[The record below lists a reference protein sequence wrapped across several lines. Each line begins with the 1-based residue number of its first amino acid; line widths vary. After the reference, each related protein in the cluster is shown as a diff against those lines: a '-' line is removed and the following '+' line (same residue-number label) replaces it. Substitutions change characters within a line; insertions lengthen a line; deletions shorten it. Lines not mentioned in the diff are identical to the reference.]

1 MAATF
6 SSLPG
11 ATAMLARLVRDDVDG
26 VVLPYVVM
34 TLAVVIGVA
43 ALALDGSRLMSVQS
57 QLQNGADA
65 LALAGAAELDRR
77 PDSIIRAEAAI
88 RNLLNNPV
96 SGAGVGQVAK
106 VNSIEFL
113 SSLPVDDNLPIT
125 TRNTTEDPTLAAYVQ
140 VSVEPIHLQTI
151 FPVSLSAG
159 QQNVSVGAQAV
170 AGYDQVVCNASPI
183 FVCNPFETSGM
194 SYYQATQALVAADQ
208 NPAAHRQLMRLT
220 RSQSQNGGY
229 GAGNFGYV
237 APATGYF
244 PTSACGPGGGR
255 GIPQAMAATQVRAC
269 FRLSGINLISGDDQ
283 SAIDGLNTRLDIYAR
298 GFSSCRIYPP
308 DLNVRKGF
316 IALGNVNWCNAV
328 PAASNWPMP
337 TPDAAAL
344 PLDQNMI
351 NLATQSLD
359 PNATIG
365 NGIWNCA
372 AYWST
377 AHFAGPGKN
386 APPPGC
392 SAAATISRYDLY
404 RYEINFLNDRS
415 RGVEY
420 GAPQCAPPGVANR
433 RIITVPIINCGSSPV
448 PVLSDAQNVPVAG
461 FGKFFL
467 VLPAQPGTNGN
478 PYAEF
483 VGLVKRSDP
492 LSTDVVQLNR

>member
-1 MAATF
+1 MV
-6 SSLPG
+6 
-11 ATAMLARLVRDDVDG
+11 ARRFWNNEAG
-26 VVLPYVVM
+26 VVLPYVVL
-34 TLAVVIGVA
+34 TLGVFIGVA
-43 ALALDGSRLMSVQS
+43 ALALDGSRLMSVQT

-96 SGAGVGQVAK
+96 SGAGIGQVAK
-106 VNSIEFL
+106 VRSIEFL
-113 SSLPVDDNLPIT
+113 SSLPVDDDLPIT
-125 TRNTTEDPTLAAYVQ
+125 TRNVTEDPTLAAYVQ
-140 VSVEPIHLQTI
+140 VGVEPIHMQTI
-151 FPVSLSAG
+151 LPVSLASG
-159 QQNVSVGAQAV
+159 QQSVTVSAEAV
-170 AGYDQVVCNASPI
+170 AGYDQVVCNASPV

-194 SYYQATQALVAADQ
+194 SYYQATQALIAADQ
-208 NPAAHRQLMRLT
+208 NPAAHRDLVRLA
-220 RSQSQNGGY
+220 RSQSKGGGY
-229 GAGNFGYV
+229 SAGDFGYV
-237 APATGYF
+237 TPATGF
-244 PTSACGPGGGR
+244 LPVSACGPGSGR
-255 GIPQAMAATQVRAC
+255 GTPQSLAATQVRAC
-269 FRLSGINLISGDDQ
+269 FRLSGVNLIPGDDQ
-283 SAIDGLNTRLDIYAR
+283 SAMDGLNTRFDIYAG

-316 IALGNVNWCNAV
+316 VAIGNVNWCNAM
-328 PAASNWPMP
+328 PAGPNWPMP
-337 TPDAAAL
+337 APDATAM

-351 NLATQSLD
+351 IAASRLLD
-359 PNATIG
+359 PNTATG

-372 AYWST
+372 AYWNV

-392 SAAATISRYDLY
+392 TTSATISRYDLY

-420 GAPQCAPPGVANR
+420 GVPQCAAPGAANR
-433 RIITVPIINCGSSPV
+433 RVVTAPIVNCGSSPV
-448 PVLSDAQNVPVAG
+448 PVLTDAQNVPVAG
-461 FGKFFL
+461 FGRFFL

-483 VGLVKRSDP
+483 MGLVKRSDP

>member
-1 MAATF
+1 
-6 SSLPG
+6 
-11 ATAMLARLVRDDVDG
+11 MLANLVRDDVDG

-96 SGAGVGQVAK
+96 AGAGVGQIARVS
-106 VNSIEFL
+106 SIEFL
-113 SSLPVDDNLPIT
+113 SSLPANDDLPIT
-125 TRNTTEDPTLAAYVQ
+125 TRNTTDDPTLAAYVQ
-140 VSVEPIHLQTI
+140 LSVEPIQMQTI
-151 FPVSLSAG
+151 FPVSLSSAR
-159 QQNVSVGAQAV
+159 QSVTVGAQAV
-170 AGYDQVVCNASPI
+170 AGYDQVVCNASPV

-194 SYYQATQALVAADQ
+194 SYYQATQALLAADQ
-208 NPAAHRQLMRLT
+208 NPNAHHQLVRLA
-220 RSQSQNGGY
+220 RSQSKNGGFS
-229 GAGNFGYV
+229 AGDFGYV
-237 APATGYF
+237 APATGF
-244 PTSACGPGGGR
+244 LPGAACGPGSER
-255 GIPQAMAATQVRAC
+255 GIPQALASTRVRAC
-269 FRLSGINLISGDDQ
+269 YRLSGITLVPSDDQ
-283 SAIDGLNTRLDIYAR
+283 PATDGLNTRFDIYAG

-316 IALGNVNWCNAV
+316 VAIGNVNWCNAV
-328 PAASNWPMP
+328 PSAPNWPMP
-337 TPDAAAL
+337 SPDAAAL

-351 NLATQSLD
+351 NPATQSLD
-359 PNATIG
+359 RNATIG

-377 AHFAGPGKN
+377 AHFAGIGKN

-392 SAAATISRYDLY
+392 SASATISRYDVY
-404 RYEINFLNDRS
+404 RYELNFLNDRS

-420 GAPQCAPPGVANR
+420 GAPRCAPPGVANR
-433 RIITVPIINCGSSPV
+433 RIITVPIVNCNSSPV
-448 PVLSDAQNVPVAG
+448 PAINNAQGVPVAG
-461 FGKFFL
+461 FGRFFL
-467 VLPAQPGTNGN
+467 VLPAEPGTNGN

-483 VGLVKRSDP
+483 MGLVQRTDP
-492 LSTDVVQLNR
+492 LSTDLVLLNR

>member
-1 MAATF
+1 
-6 SSLPG
+6 
-11 ATAMLARLVRDDVDG
+11 MLAKLVRDDIDG

-34 TLAVVIGVA
+34 TLAVVIAVA

-65 LALAGAAELDRR
+65 LALAGAAELDRK

-88 RNLLNNPV
+88 RNLLSNPV
-96 SGAGVGQVAK
+96 SGTGLVQVAQ
-106 VNSIEFL
+106 VSSIEFL
-113 SSLPVDDNLPIT
+113 SSLPANDDLPIT
-125 TRNTTEDPTLAAYVQ
+125 IRNFTEDPTLAAYVQ
-140 VSVEPIHLQTI
+140 VSVEPIHMQTI
-151 FPVSLSAG
+151 FPVALSSG
-159 QQNVSVGAQAV
+159 RQNLTVGAQAV

-208 NPAAHRQLMRLT
+208 NPGAHRQLVRLA
-220 RSQSQNGGY
+220 RSQSKNGGFS
-229 GAGNFGYV
+229 AGDFGYV
-237 APATGYF
+237 APATGF
-244 PTSACGPGGGR
+244 LPAAACGPSSER
-255 GIPQAMAATQVRAC
+255 GIPQALASTRVRAC
-269 FRLSGINLISGDDQ
+269 YRLSDISLVPGDDQ
-283 SAIDGLNTRLDIYAR
+283 PATDGLNTRFDIYAR
-298 GFSSCRIYPP
+298 GFGSCRIYPP

-316 IALGNVNWCNAV
+316 VAIGNVNWCNAV
-328 PAASNWPMP
+328 PAALNWPMP
-337 TPDAAAL
+337 SPDAAAL

-351 NLATQSLD
+351 NPATQSLD

-377 AHFAGPGKN
+377 AHFAGTGKN

-392 SAAATISRYDLY
+392 SASATISRYDVY
-404 RYEINFLNDRS
+404 RYEANFLSDRS

-420 GAPQCAPPGVANR
+420 GAPQCAPPGAANR
-433 RIITVPIINCGSSPV
+433 RIITVPIVNCGSSPV
-448 PVLSDAQNVPVAG
+448 PAMNYAQGVPVAG
-461 FGKFFL
+461 FGRFFL

-483 VGLVKRSDP
+483 TGLVQRSDP
-492 LSTDVVQLNR
+492 LSSDMVQLNR

>member
-6 SSLPG
+6 SSLLG
-11 ATAMLARLVRDDVDG
+11 RVIAMLVKLVRDVHG

-65 LALAGAAELDRR
+65 LALAGAAELDRK

-96 SGAGVGQVAK
+96 SGAGVGQVAQ
-106 VNSIEFL
+106 VSSIEFL
-113 SSLPVDDNLPIT
+113 SSLPADDDLPIS
-125 TRNTTEDPTLAAYVQ
+125 TRNITEDPTLAAYVQ
-140 VSVEPIHLQTI
+140 ISLEPIHLQTI
-151 FPVSLSAG
+151 FPVALPSG
-159 QQNVSVGAQAV
+159 RQNVTVGAQAV
-170 AGYDQVVCNASPI
+170 AGYDQVLCNASPI

-208 NPAAHRQLMRLT
+208 NLAAHRQLVRLA
-220 RSQSQNGGY
+220 RSQFKNGDY
-229 GAGNFGYV
+229 NAGDFGYV
-237 APATGYF
+237 APATGFF

-255 GIPQAMAATQVRAC
+255 GIPQALAATQVRAC

-283 SAIDGLNTRLDIYAR
+283 SAMDGLNTRFDIYAR
-298 GFSSCRIYPP
+298 GFSFCRIYPP
-308 DLNVRKGF
+308 DINVRKGF
-316 IALGNVNWCNAV
+316 IAVGNVNWCNAV

-337 TPDAAAL
+337 TPEAAAL
-344 PLDQNMI
+344 PVDQNMI
-351 NLATQSLD
+351 NPVAQSLD
-359 PNATIG
+359 PNAMIG
-365 NGIWNCA
+365 KGLWNCA
-372 AYWST
+372 AYWTT
-377 AHFAGPGKN
+377 AHFAGTGKN

-392 SAAATISRYDLY
+392 SASASISRYDVY
-404 RYEINFLNDRS
+404 RYELNFLNDRS

-420 GAPQCAPPGVANR
+420 GAPRCAPPGAANR
-433 RIITVPIINCGSSPV
+433 RVITVPIVNCGSSPV
-448 PVLSDAQNVPVAG
+448 PVLNDAQNVPVAG

-467 VLPAQPGTNGN
+467 VLPAQPGGNGN

-483 VGLVKRSDP
+483 MGLVKRSDP
-492 LSTDVVQLNR
+492 LSTDLVQLNR